1 MDKNMSEDKLDDEFE
16 REQFEQGQVKQEQTE
31 QLQANSTEVQSV
43 DSPQNIAADLMS
55 PIQKGHQII
64 SKLSQNINS
73 ALIGQESIVEMALT
87 CLFAGGHLLIE
98 GVPGLGKTLLVRS
111 IAKSFSGD
119 FSRIQFTPDLMP
131 SDVTGHAM
139 FDQKSEKFRIRKG
152 PAFTNLLLADEINR
166 APAKTQ
172 SALLEVMQERH
183 ITIEGRSHAVSSPFM
198 VLATQNPLEQ
208 EGTYPLP
215 EAELD
220 RFLMNILID
229 YPSVADEISLVK
241 TITTGTIDDSTLM
254 EELKPIT
261 SAKVIM
267 DLQKLAASIRVDDS
281 IFDYAVR
288 LVTATREWSGV
299 QMGAS
304 PRASIAL
311 IRAAKALAL
320 VRGSEFVTPDEIK
333 NVALAVMRHRIVLSA
348 ELEIEGVGVEQ
359 VIADLLAQ
367 IPAPRQ

>member
-1 MDKNMSEDKLDDEFE
+1 MTEENTNLHSIDQPDQSNQQTGV
-16 REQFEQGQVKQEQTE
+16 EQDNPEITASGENDSMENSSGMTFQ
-31 QLQANSTEVQSV
+31 QA
-43 DSPQNIAADLMS
+43 
-55 PIQKGHQII
+55 HQII
-64 SKLSQNINS
+64 QRLSKNINS
-73 ALIGQESIVEMALT
+73 TLIGQASIVEMTLT

-98 GVPGLGKTLLVRS
+98 GVPGLGKTLLVRA
-111 IAKSFSGD
+111 IAKSFDGD

-139 FDQKSEKFRIRKG
+139 FDQKSEKFRVRKG

-172 SALLEVMQERH
+172 SALLEVMQEKH
-183 ITIEGRSHAVSSPFM
+183 ITIEGKSLPVSSPFM

-229 YPSVADEISLVK
+229 YPSIEDEIKLVR
-241 TITTGTIDDSTLM
+241 TITIGTIDDSVLM
-254 EELKPIT
+254 KELNAVT
-261 SAKVIM
+261 SAKIVEK
-267 DLQKLAASIRVDDS
+267 LQSVAAFVRVDES

-288 LVTATREWSGV
+288 LVVATREWSGV

-304 PRASIAL
+304 PRASIAI
-311 IRAAKALAL
+311 IRAAKSLAL
-320 VRGSEFVTPDEIK
+320 VRGKDFVSPDEIK
-333 NVALAVMRHRIVLSA
+333 AVALAVLRHRIVLSA
-348 ELEIEGVGVEQ
+348 ELEIEGISVEQ

-367 IPAPRQ
+367 IAAPRQ

>member
-1 MDKNMSEDKLDDEFE
+1 MNEDSNNNSETTPQQSTDQDVSVTAEPISGEAIEASNSLSSAAPA
-16 REQFEQGQVKQEQTE
+16 EQELAVEGMTLSQGK
-31 QLQANSTEVQSV
+31 
-43 DSPQNIAADLMS
+43 
-55 PIQKGHQII
+55 QII
-64 SKLSQNINS
+64 HRLSKNINS
-73 ALIGQESIVEMALT
+73 TLIGQESIVEMTLT

-111 IAKSFSGD
+111 IAKSFAGD

-172 SALLEVMQERH
+172 SALLEVMQEKS
-183 ITIEGRSHAVSSPFM
+183 ITIEGKSHSVSSPFM

-229 YPSVADEISLVK
+229 YPSVEDEITLVR
-241 TITTGTIDDSTLM
+241 TITDGTIDDSNLM
-254 EELKPIT
+254 KELSAVT
-261 SAKVIM
+261 SSDIINQ
-267 DLQKLAASIRVDDS
+267 LQQLASSIRVDQS
-281 IFDYAVR
+281 IFEYAVR
-288 LVTATREWSGV
+288 LVVATREWSGV
-299 QMGAS
+299 EMGAS
-304 PRASIAL
+304 PRASIAI

-320 VRGSEFVTPDEIK
+320 VRGNPFVTPDEIK
-333 NVALAVMRHRIVLSA
+333 AVALAVLRHRIVLSA
-348 ELEIEGVGVEQ
+348 ELEIEGISVEQ

-367 IPAPRQ
+367 IAAPRQ

>member
-1 MDKNMSEDKLDDEFE
+1 MNDESNNQQSTQQQAKLETSDANQSKPDLPMSESGSGDQDFSSGSSEMTI
-16 REQFEQGQVKQEQTE
+16 EQGHKIIQE
-31 QLQANSTEVQSV
+31 L
-43 DSPQNIAADLMS
+43 
-55 PIQKGHQII
+55 
-64 SKLSQNINS
+64 SKNINS
-73 ALIGQESIVEMALT
+73 TLIGQHSIVEMTLT

-111 IAKSFSGD
+111 IAKSFAGD

-139 FDQKSEKFRIRKG
+139 FDQKSERFRIRKG

-172 SALLEVMQERH
+172 SALLEVMQEKH
-183 ITIEGRSHAVSSPFM
+183 ITIEGKSHAVSDPFM

-229 YPSVADEISLVK
+229 YPSVEDEISLVK
-241 TITTGTIDDSTLM
+241 AITVDTVDDSNLM
-254 EELKPIT
+254 GELKAVT
-261 SAKVIM
+261 SAETIM
-267 DLQKLAASIRVDDS
+267 SLQKLAASIRVDDS
-281 IFDYAVR
+281 IFEYAVR
-288 LVTATREWSGV
+288 LVVATREWSGV

-304 PRASIAL
+304 PRASIAI

-320 VRGSEFVTPDEIK
+320 VRGSQFVTPDEIK
-333 NVALAVMRHRIVLSA
+333 AVALAVMRHRIVLSA
-348 ELEIEGVGVEQ
+348 ELEIEGISVEQ

>member
-1 MDKNMSEDKLDDEFE
+1 MNEENNQELKITTSENTVKEQSMDSQTVATAIEEPAKAPDEMTLARGHEIIQRLSE
-16 REQFEQGQVKQEQTE
+16 
-31 QLQANSTEVQSV
+31 
-43 DSPQNIAADLMS
+43 
-55 PIQKGHQII
+55 
-64 SKLSQNINS
+64 NINS
-73 ALIGQESIVEMALT
+73 TLIGQSSIVEMTLT

-111 IAKSFSGD
+111 IAKSFDGA

-172 SALLEVMQERH
+172 SALLEVMQEKH
-183 ITIEGRSHAVSSPFM
+183 ITIEGKSHAVSSPFM

-220 RFLMNILID
+220 RFLMNIMID
-229 YPSVADEISLVK
+229 YPSVEDEISLVR
-241 TITTGTIDDSTLM
+241 TITTDTIDDSSLM
-254 EELKPIT
+254 AELAAVTTGKI
-261 SAKVIM
+261 IM
-267 DLQKLAASIRVDDS
+267 QLQNLAASIQVDES
-281 IFDYAVR
+281 IFEYAVR
-288 LVTATREWSGV
+288 LVVATREWSGV

-304 PRASIAL
+304 PRASIA
-311 IRAAKALAL
+311 IVRAAKSLAL
-320 VRGSEFVTPDEIK
+320 VRGSEFVTPDEVK
-333 NVALAVMRHRIVLSA
+333 TVALAVLRHRIVLSA
-348 ELEIEGVGVEQ
+348 ELEIEGVSIEQ

-367 IPAPRQ
+367 TPAPRQ

>member
-1 MDKNMSEDKLDDEFE
+1 MNDESNKDVTTTPRAESASPAEGQVESSQAELPSAFNEQSVPTNSSEMTI
-16 REQFEQGQVKQEQTE
+16 EQGHRIIQ
-31 QLQANSTEVQSV
+31 QL
-43 DSPQNIAADLMS
+43 
-55 PIQKGHQII
+55 
-64 SKLSQNINS
+64 SKNINS
-73 ALIGQESIVEMALT
+73 TLIGQHSIVEMTLT

-111 IAKSFSGD
+111 IAKSFAGD

-139 FDQKSEKFRIRKG
+139 FDQKSERFRIRKG

-172 SALLEVMQERH
+172 SALLEVMQEKH
-183 ITIEGRSHAVSSPFM
+183 ITIEGKSHAVSNPFM

-229 YPSVADEISLVK
+229 YPSVEDEISLVK
-241 TITTGTIDDSTLM
+241 AITVDTVDDSNLM
-254 EELKPIT
+254 GELTAVT
-261 SAKVIM
+261 SAETIM
-267 DLQKLAASIRVDDS
+267 ALQKLAASIRVDDS
-281 IFDYAVR
+281 IFEYAVR
-288 LVTATREWSGV
+288 LVVATREWSGV

-304 PRASIAL
+304 PRASIAI

-320 VRGSEFVTPDEIK
+320 VRGSQFVTPDEIK
-333 NVALAVMRHRIVLSA
+333 AVALAVMRHRIVLSA
-348 ELEIEGVGVEQ
+348 ELEIEGISVEQ

>member
-1 MDKNMSEDKLDDEFE
+1 MSEDKLDNQV
-16 REQFEQGQVKQEQTE
+16 EQEDVNTSSNEQVDLEKEKTE
-31 QLQANSTEVQSV
+31 ST
-43 DSPQNIAADLMS
+43 DSLTA
-55 PIQKGHQII
+55 IQKGHLII
-64 SKLSQNINS
+64 QKLSKNINS
-73 ALIGQESIVEMALT
+73 ALIGQESIVEMTLT

-111 IAKSFSGD
+111 IAKSFAGD

-172 SALLEVMQERH
+172 SALLEVMQEKH
-183 ITIEGRSHAVSSPFM
+183 ITIEGRSHAVSAPFM

-229 YPSVADEISLVK
+229 YPSVEDEISLVK
-241 TITTGTIDDSTLM
+241 TITTGTIDDSVLM
-254 EELKPIT
+254 DELKPIT
-261 SAKVIM
+261 SANIIM
-267 DLQKLAASIRVDDS
+267 DLQRLAASIRVDDS

-304 PRASIAL
+304 PRASIA
-311 IRAAKALAL
+311 IVRAAKALAL
-320 VRGSEFVTPDEIK
+320 VRGSDFVTPDEIK
-333 NVALAVMRHRIVLSA
+333 SVALAVMRHRIVLSA
-348 ELEIEGVGVEQ
+348 ELEIEGVSIEQ

>member
-1 MDKNMSEDKLDDEFE
+1 M
-16 REQFEQGQVKQEQTE
+16 TE
-31 QLQANSTEVQSV
+31 ENNNSNNTGIDLSK
-43 DSPQNIAADLMS
+43 PNIAASGSESQPVETSTGMTFQQAH
-55 PIQKGHQII
+55 PIIQRL
-64 SKLSQNINS
+64 SKNVNS
-73 ALIGQESIVEMALT
+73 TLIGQVSIVEMTLT

-98 GVPGLGKTLLVRS
+98 GVPGLGKTLLVRA
-111 IAKSFSGD
+111 IAKSFDGR

-172 SALLEVMQERH
+172 SALLEVMQEKH
-183 ITIEGRSHAVSSPFM
+183 ITIEGKSLPVSSPFM

-229 YPSVADEISLVK
+229 YPSIEDEIKLVR
-241 TITTGTIDDSTLM
+241 TITIGTIDDSVLM
-254 EELKPIT
+254 KNLSAVT
-261 SAKVIM
+261 SAKIIEQ
-267 DLQKLAASIRVDDS
+267 LQIVAASVQVDDS

-288 LVTATREWSGV
+288 LVVATREWSGV

-304 PRASIAL
+304 PRASIA
-311 IRAAKALAL
+311 IVRAAKSLAL
-320 VRGSEFVTPDEIK
+320 VRGNDFVSPDEIK
-333 NVALAVMRHRIVLSA
+333 AVALAVLRHRIVLSA
-348 ELEIEGVGVEQ
+348 ELEIEGISVEQ

-367 IPAPRQ
+367 VTAPRQ

>member
-1 MDKNMSEDKLDDEFE
+1 MNNEDNLQQSADTLQQKLPQSEVLGAMEISQPAA
-16 REQFEQGQVKQEQTE
+16 EQPVKT
-31 QLQANSTEVQSV
+31 S
-43 DSPQNIAADLMS
+43 
-55 PIQKGHQII
+55 
-64 SKLSQNINS
+64 LSQEGLNLSDGYAIIQQLSKNIN
-73 ALIGQESIVEMALT
+73 ATLIGQESIVEMTLT

-111 IAKSFSGD
+111 IAKSFQGA

-172 SALLEVMQERH
+172 SALLEVMQERN
-183 ITIEGRSHAVSSPFM
+183 ITIEGKAHPVSAPFM

-220 RFLMNILID
+220 RFLMNIMID
-229 YPSVADEISLVK
+229 YPSIENEIKLVK
-241 TITTGTIDDSTLM
+241 MITMDTVDDSVLM
-254 EELKPIT
+254 KDLSAVT
-261 SAKVIM
+261 SAKIII
-267 DLQKLAASIRVDDS
+267 DLQSLAANISVDEA
-281 IFDYAVR
+281 IYDYAVR
-288 LVTATREWSGV
+288 LVVATREWSGV
-299 QMGAS
+299 QTGAS
-304 PRASIAL
+304 PRASIAI
-311 IRAAKALAL
+311 IRAAKSLAL
-320 VRGSEFVTPDEIK
+320 VRGSQFVTPDEIK
-333 NVALAVMRHRIVLSA
+333 AVALAVLRHRIVLSA
-348 ELEIEGVGVEQ
+348 ELEIEGISVEQ

-367 IPAPRQ
+367 VAAPRS

>member
-1 MDKNMSEDKLDDEFE
+1 MTNDINIEKNDVEANNIEESISENNAESNV
-16 REQFEQGQVKQEQTE
+16 EQPATTNTNSDAMTIEQG
-31 QLQANSTEVQSV
+31 S
-43 DSPQNIAADLMS
+43 
-55 PIQKGHQII
+55 QII
-64 SKLSQNINS
+64 DQLSKNIN
-73 ALIGQESIVEMALT
+73 ATLIGQESIVEMTLT
-87 CLFAGGHLLIE
+87 CLLAGGHLLIE

-111 IAKSFSGD
+111 IAKSFAGD

-139 FDQKSEKFRIRKG
+139 YDQKSEKFRIRKG

-183 ITIEGRSHAVSSPFM
+183 ITIEGKSLAVSSPFM

-229 YPSVADEISLVK
+229 YPSVENEFTLVK
-241 TITTGTIDDSTLM
+241 TITTNTVDDSVLM
-254 EELKPIT
+254 KGLSAVT
-261 SAKVIM
+261 SAETIM
-267 DLQKLAASIRVDDS
+267 QLQSLAASINVDDS
-281 IFDYAVR
+281 IIEYAVR
-288 LVTATREWSGV
+288 IVVATREWSGV

-304 PRASIAL
+304 PRASIA
-311 IRAAKALAL
+311 IIKAAKALAL

-333 NVALAVMRHRIVLSA
+333 AVALAVLRHRIVLSA
-348 ELEIEGVGVEQ
+348 ELEIEGTSVEQ

-367 IPAPRQ
+367 IAAPRQ